1 MIEDCW
7 ICEEYCPVDFTIF
20 QPGSS
25 KALAISSGESWKPSA
40 ISKLDPHVMQIS
52 QFSVAPS
59 GMVAIDL
66 VLCIP
71 QTVVTKGAKIAGPK
85 ISSFCY
91 CRFESLRST
100 RWGQASD
107 EICTSSRDRFK
118 AWPGPKWRTARNKHW
133 HEKDRSG
140 QGGLKRRTNRE
151 PTSLKFQSSW
161 CMSLRIHVWYR
172 FSWQKHLFKISLVRP
187 AWLSLAGSL
196 GLGIALAALCARKS
210 PKLTRSLCTSICKH
224 SVWAKLVTSCRPWPA
239 ADCSD
244 SQFCLSALSH

>member
-1 MIEDCW
+1 MIEDYW

-118 AWPGPKWRTARNKHW
+118 AWPGPKWRTERNKHW

-140 QGGLKRRTNRE
+140 QGGFKKENKQGTNFFE
-151 PTSLKFQSSW
+151 VPIFLV
-161 CMSLRIHVWYR
+161 HVTED
-172 FSWQKHLFKISLVRP
+172 SCVISLF
-187 AWLSLAGSL
+187 LAE
-196 GLGIALAALCARKS
+196 AFVQNQPCAPCLAITCWK
-210 PKLTRSLCTSICKH
+210 
-224 SVWAKLVTSCRPWPA
+224 PWPW
-239 ADCSD
+239 D
-244 SQFCLSALSH
+244 SVGSTLC